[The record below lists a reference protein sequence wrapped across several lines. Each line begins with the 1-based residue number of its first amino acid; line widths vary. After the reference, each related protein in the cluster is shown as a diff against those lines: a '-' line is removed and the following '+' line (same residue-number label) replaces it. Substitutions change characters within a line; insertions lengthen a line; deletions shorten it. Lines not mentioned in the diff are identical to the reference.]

1 MDNKLNILIKALTEK
16 NLNKGTVWQKTS
28 GEGEFKIQLNKATLT
43 IDKWNDDDGD
53 NFSLEI
59 YNEDG
64 EKIQQIHTM
73 ASLIHEDAENFTLL
87 SDLYN
92 SVINTYYKTDETIDS
107 IINEIKNKDI
117 IGK

>member
-1 MDNKLNILIKALTEK
+1 MDNKLNILIKELTEK
-16 NLNKGTVWQKTS
+16 NLNKGAVWQKTS

-43 IDKWNDDDGD
+43 IDKWNDEDGD
-53 NFSLEI
+53 NFSLDI
-59 YNEDG
+59 YNENG
-64 EKIQQIHTM
+64 EKIKQIHTM
-73 ASLIHEDAENFTLL
+73 ASLLEDAENFALL